1 MFFVSSRFAC
11 MNSYYNIFLSESVGI
26 DIWLTLDASLDKIL
40 LYTFLPLLAAFGYTN
55 PDVRCKQV
63 YVYMRVL
70 VYVWMCVCMWVRER
84 KPERACVCG
93 FIALQNSC
101 LYPYGNISLF
111 IPIYP
116 VRKCANVLAIMTDS
130 ELTLVTPSTMTMW
143 ELLLFY
149 FFPSFFFFPLK
160 P

>member
-1 MFFVSSRFAC
+1 

-70 VYVWMCVCMWVRER
+70 VYVWMCVCM
-84 KPERACVCG
+84 
-93 FIALQNSC
+93 
-101 LYPYGNISLF
+101 
-111 IPIYP
+111 
-116 VRKCANVLAIMTDS
+116 
-130 ELTLVTPSTMTMW
+130 
-143 ELLLFY
+143 
-149 FFPSFFFFPLK
+149 
-160 P
+160 